1 MPRTPSINF
10 ANVIC
15 KFGEAFVLLDL
26 AEQVIFPA
34 FFDPS
39 LRRKYGETEFLFLDI
54 GWFAVPARAD
64 KKSELC
70 IYGRLVKDTLLH
82 RDQILAD
89 GHLVQNHESLP
100 SAPSAFF
107 LLMLSNHKLV
117 YLPET
122 SGAPTLEVFGSTL
135 QYFFRAKHAAY
146 IRAEYARRKGTLTET
161 TRLALLEEIPAPTV
175 EVLPLASKESISE
188 FVESIEKLT
197 HLEFRILDTNR
208 EFQMEGPYRK
218 IREDKEALRAK
229 SSKLIYDNS
238 EGMNKPEVTN
248 QIAISAATGNQYV
261 IVAGTAADGTAMRGN
276 NNQFSLHVPA
286 GDLPEAPNRKGHSL
300 LDKFGEQVTSGNLSL
315 DAQEDNSDR
324 IETLRNRL
332 EGADG
337 NPRN

>member
-1 MPRTPSINF
+1 MPRTPSISF

-15 KFGEAFVLLDL
+15 RFGDAFVLLDL

-39 LRRKYGETEFLFLDI
+39 LRRKHGETQFLFLDI
-54 GWFAVPARAD
+54 GWFATPARSD
-64 KKSELC
+64 RPELC
-70 IYGRLVKDTLLH
+70 IYGRLVKDTVLH

-89 GHLVQNHESLP
+89 GQLLQNHDSIP

-122 SGAPTLEVFGSTL
+122 AGAPTLDVFGSTL
-135 QYFFRAKHAAY
+135 QYFFRAKHADY
-146 IRAEYARRKGTLTET
+146 IRAEYVRRKGTLTET
-161 TRLALLEEIPAPTV
+161 TRLALLDEIPAPTV
-175 EVLPLASKESISE
+175 EVLPLASRESIGQ

-229 SSKLIYDNS
+229 TGKLIYDNS
-238 EGMNKPEVTN
+238 EGMNKPEVAN

-276 NNQFSLHVPA
+276 NDQFSLHVPG
-286 GDLPEAPNRKGHSL
+286 GDLPEAPNAKGFSL
-300 LDKFGEQVTSGNLSL
+300 LEKFREQTANGNLSL
-315 DAQEDNSDR
+315 DLQENNRDR
-324 IETLRNRL
+324 IEALRNRL
-332 EGADG
+332 EGTDG
-337 NPRN
+337 NPGI